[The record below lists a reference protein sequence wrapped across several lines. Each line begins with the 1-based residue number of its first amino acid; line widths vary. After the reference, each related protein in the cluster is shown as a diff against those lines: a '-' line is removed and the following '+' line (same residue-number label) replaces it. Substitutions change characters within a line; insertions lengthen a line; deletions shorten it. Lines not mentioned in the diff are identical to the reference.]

1 MAKSYLER
9 LLGEHE
15 KFVLITREHWFTLV
29 GAIFVEIV
37 LVLVILAA
45 TIALSIFINHYAT
58 IFALVGL
65 IIFLIPVVSMV
76 REILDW
82 SNRQYV
88 ITNRRVI
95 QISGIFNKNVTDSSL
110 EKVNDVKLE
119 QSALGRLFNFGD
131 VEILTAS
138 ELGANLFK
146 RIAKPIQFK
155 TAMLNA
161 KERLDRDM
169 STGFEE
175 HSQTND
181 IPGMI
186 AQLDN
191 LRKQGV
197 LTEEEF
203 AAKKSELLAK
213 M

>member
-1 MAKSYLER
+1 MAKSFINS

-15 KFVLITREHWFTLV
+15 KIVMVTRRHWFTLI
-29 GAIFVEIV
+29 GTIFVEIV
-37 LVLVILAA
+37 LILVIVLA
-45 TIALSIFINHYAT
+45 TIALGVFISKYLG
-58 IFALVGL
+58 IFALVG
-65 IIFLIPVVSMV
+65 FLILLIPIASMI

-82 SNRQYV
+82 SNRQYI
-88 ITNRRVI
+88 ITNRRVM
-95 QISGIFNKNVTDSSL
+95 QVSGVFNKNVTDSSL

-119 QSALGRLFNFGD
+119 QSALGRLFDYGD
-131 VEILTAS
+131 IEILTAS

-146 RIAKPIQFK
+146 RIAKPIHFK

-161 KERLDRDM
+161 KEQLDRDM

-175 HSQTND
+175 KSETGE
-181 IPGMI
+181 IPDLI

-203 AAKKSELLAK
+203 TKKKSELLAK